1 MAKTLSARAWGA
13 HFLPAI
19 KMLYKLVQLKLSS
32 LTLLN
37 GDHDIKDTSE
47 CDNCGIMGPN
57 HTLEDRKKLHHNN
70 KILLYAHQ

>member
-19 KMLYKLVQLKLSS
+19 KMVYKLVQLKLSS

-37 GDHDIKDTSE
+37 VAT
-47 CDNCGIMGPN
+47 M
-57 HTLEDRKKLHHNN
+57 TLKTLVNVTTVALWVQIIHLKTERSCIIITKS
-70 KILLYAHQ
+70 